1 MKHSRRCSTVIIA
14 ALVSFAV
21 VFGSTLSGFA
31 ITSTPVLV
39 GDPFPSITLENTLSK
54 QDLTTLRLPAKES
67 LELQDFPFE
76 IILIE
81 FLNVHCHTCKEQALV
96 FSRLWKSLQ
105 SHRELKS
112 RAALLGITVGNTVN
126 EIKAFQKSF
135 NAAYPL
141 LADSSKK
148 VFNSL
153 GDLKGTPQTYL
164 LKKDQAGMWYVV
176 YHHSGA
182 VSSHEVYLKKMEEVF
197 KRDLEGIEP
206 GYKVPQILFTMLES
220 GYPVESYDK
229 KRLLLYFPSPGTFP
243 LDGDIRNTIPQMQVL
258 RSFAGEENLPLVIIG
273 SLDLIFSAEDLASL
287 RDSSAIFL
295 LQDDEEKLVTRFAVG
310 EGPLICL
317 VNDSGRIV
325 YRAGS
330 LTSGKAKALLRGTV
344 EEFTPN
350 LTERELL
357 RLMLGS
363 MRAVESTV
371 ERVEV
376 QELEN
381 GEMFYLGLASGEIE
395 NRALFGRI
403 VSKYSICDIC
413 HDTHF
418 YYLIDQ
424 QGRLVY
430 FNPIHVTKYGN
441 LNWNHQDIVHLRS
454 RIIGK
459 DLFKPLPFDPAVDA
473 VSQATMSSY
482 LIFEGLNETQIVLK
496 DYSDNG
502 FRGDYWKNLCMINL
516 QQLQEVMVLFAEKN
530 PGQGFT
536 LEDGTTL
543 DREKLQQFLPD
554 HPIPACPTKGN
565 YLLIGE
571 SPVCSSHGM
580 NLGGIP

>member
-1 MKHSRRCSTVIIA
+1 
-14 ALVSFAV
+14 
-21 VFGSTLSGFA
+21 
-31 ITSTPVLV
+31 V
-39 GDPFPSITLENTLSK
+39 GDPFPSITLKNTLSK
-54 QDLTTLRLPAKES
+54 QDVTALRLPAKES
-67 LELQDFPFE
+67 IGLQDFPFE

-81 FLNVHCHTCKEQALV
+81 FLNVHCHTCKEQAPV
-96 FSRLWKSLQ
+96 FSQLWKSLQ

-135 NAAYPL
+135 HAAYPL

-164 LKKDQAGMWYVV
+164 LKKDQAGIWYIV

-182 VSSHEVYLKKMEEVF
+182 VSSHEIYLKKMEEVF

-206 GYKVPQILFTMLES
+206 GYKVPQSLFTMLGSDYPIES
-220 GYPVESYDK
+220 FEK
-229 KRLLLYFPSPGTFP
+229 KRLLLYFPSRSTFP
-243 LDGDIRNTIPQMQVL
+243 LDEDMRNTIPQMQVL
-258 RSFAGEENLPLVIIG
+258 LSLAGADLPLVIIG
-273 SLDLIFSAEDLASL
+273 SLNLIFPAEDLASL
-287 RDSSAIFL
+287 RDSSGIFL
-295 LQDDEEKLVTRFAVG
+295 LQDDEEKLVARFAVG
-310 EGPLICL
+310 EGPLISL

-325 YRAGS
+325 YRASS
-330 LTSGKAKALLRGTV
+330 LTSGKAKGLLHGTV

-357 RLMLGS
+357 RMMRGS

-371 ERVEV
+371 ERVET

-381 GEMFYLGLASGEIE
+381 GEMIYLGFTSGEIE
-395 NRALFGRI
+395 NKALFGRI

-424 QGRLVY
+424 EGRLVY

-441 LNWNHQDIVHLRS
+441 LNWNYQDIVTLRS
-454 RIIGK
+454 RLIGK
-459 DLFKPLPFDPAVDA
+459 DLFKPLPFDPSVDA

-482 LIFEGLNETQIVLK
+482 LIFEGLNETKIVLK

-502 FRGDYWKNLCMINL
+502 FRGDYWRGLCLKNL
-516 QQLQEVMVLFAEKN
+516 QQLQEIMMLFAKNN

-543 DREKLQQFLPD
+543 DRAKLQQSLPD
-554 HPIPACPTKGN
+554 QTVPACPTKGN

-571 SPVCSSHGM
+571 SPVCSIHGM
-580 NLGGIP
+580 NVSEIP

>member
-1 MKHSRRCSTVIIA
+1 MKHFRRCSTFIVA
-14 ALVSFAV
+14 SLVSFTV
-21 VFGSTLSGFA
+21 VFGSTLSCFA
-31 ITSTPVLV
+31 ITSTPILV
-39 GDPFPSITLENTLSK
+39 GDPFPSITLENTLRK
-54 QDLTTLRLPAKES
+54 QDVIALRLPAKES
-67 LELQDFPFE
+67 IDLQDFPFE

-81 FLNVHCHTCKEQALV
+81 FLNVHCHTCKEQAPV
-96 FSRLWKSLQ
+96 FSQLWKSLQ

-135 NAAYPL
+135 NADYPL

-164 LKKDQAGMWYVV
+164 LKKDQAGMWYIV

-182 VSSHEVYLKKMEEVF
+182 VSSHEIYLKKMEEVF

-206 GYKVPQILFTMLES
+206 GYKAPRILFTMLGS
-220 GYPVESYDK
+220 DYPVESFEK
-229 KRLLLYFPSPGTFP
+229 KRLLLYFPSQRAFP
-243 LDGDIRNTIPQMQVL
+243 LDEDIRNTNPQMQVL
-258 RSFAGEENLPLVIIG
+258 LSLDGADLPLVIIG
-273 SLDLIFSAEDLASL
+273 SLNLIFPAEDLASL
-287 RDSSAIFL
+287 RDNSGVFL

-310 EGPLICL
+310 EGPLISL
-317 VNDSGRIV
+317 VNDLGRIV
-325 YRAGS
+325 YRARS
-330 LTSGKAKALLRGTV
+330 LTSGKAKGLLQGTA

-357 RLMLGS
+357 RMMQGS
-363 MRAVESTV
+363 MRAVESSV

-381 GEMFYLGLASGEIE
+381 GEMIYLGFVSGEIE
-395 NRALFGRI
+395 NKALFGRI

-418 YYLIDQ
+418 YYIIDQ
-424 QGRLVY
+424 EGRLIY

-441 LNWNHQDIVHLRS
+441 LNWNYQDIVMLRS
-454 RIIGK
+454 RLIGK
-459 DLFKPLPFDPAVDA
+459 DLFKPLPFDPSVDA

-482 LIFEGLNETQIVLK
+482 LIFEGLNETKIVLK

-502 FRGDYWKNLCMINL
+502 FRGDYWRNLCLKNL
-516 QQLQEVMVLFAEKN
+516 QQLQEIMALFAKKHPE
-530 PGQGFT
+530 QGFT

-543 DREKLQQFLPD
+543 DREKLQQALPD
-554 HPIPACPTKGN
+554 QSVPACPTKGN
-565 YLLIGE
+565 YLFIGE
-571 SPVCSSHGM
+571 SPVCSIHGM
-580 NLGGIP
+580 NLKEMP